1 MSHHADPSAADPC
14 PSAATPRDAPRRGC
28 PPLRLQVVS
37 DLHFDAT
44 PYALPHAVP
53 GVDAV
58 VVSGDTCQGAEKA
71 FAYLRAA
78 FPPPVP
84 LVVVLG
90 NREFH
95 GRAVLDETR
104 RARAIAPDYGITL
117 LDDGQAFI
125 GDVRFIGGTLWA
137 DFRLHGEAAQ
147 AEAIAAAAGHGDH
160 VRIAL
165 TRIPYRRFTPL
176 DAVNRFEATSAYLST
191 RLGERFDR
199 PTVVVTHH
207 APSARSLDPRL
218 LGAGR
223 DASYASSLDR
233 MIVGAAPALWLH
245 GHVHRSCDYGLCR
258 TRIVCNAKVL
268 ISTEI

>member
-1 MSHHADPSAADPC
+1 MRC
-14 PSAATPRDAPRRGC
+14 PVSTLWWSRAIPARAPRRLS
-28 PPLRLQVVS
+28 PTYARLSLRRCRWS
-37 DLHFDAT
+37 SS
-44 PYALPHAVP
+44 
-53 GVDAV
+53 
-58 VVSGDTCQGAEKA
+58 SGTASSTAG
-71 FAYLRAA
+71 
-78 FPPPVP
+78 P
-84 LVVVLG
+84 
-90 NREFH
+90 
-95 GRAVLDETR
+95 VLDETR

-233 MIVGAAPALWLH
+233 MIVGVAPALWLH